1 MKRLEVDPVRLFA
14 SRRCL
19 TTQRVVVGDR
29 LDMAEIVP
37 GQHRSPLA
45 IAFALLQTN
54 LANITSY
61 CRMMEVLC
69 ARRLGQFRRHDGCG
83 PRKHERAS
91 AGGRDPPMGHC
102 HGREKSRSRF
112 QAVRSDAAPASVDRE
127 LAPFNGRLVP
137 FVSFFS
143 ATL

>member
-29 LDMAEIVP
+29 P
-37 GQHRSPLA
+37 

-61 CRMMEVLC
+61 CTMMEVLC
-69 ARRLGQFRRHDGCG
+69 ARKLGQFRRHDGCG

-91 AGGRDPPMGHC
+91 AGGRDPHMGHRQ
-102 HGREKSRSRF
+102 GREKSRSRF
-112 QAVRSDAAPASVDRE
+112 QAVRSDTAQPSVGRE

>member
-1 MKRLEVDPVRLFA
+1 MKRLEVDPGRLFA

-29 LDMAEIVP
+29 LDIAKIVP
-37 GQHRSPLA
+37 GQHRSPLPN
-45 IAFALLQTN
+45 AFAPLQTN
-54 LANITSY
+54 L
-61 CRMMEVLC
+61 VF
-69 ARRLGQFRRHDGCG
+69 ARKLGQFRRHDGYD
-83 PRKHERAS
+83 PRKYERAS
-91 AGGRDPPMGHC
+91 AGGRDLHVGHC

-112 QAVRSDAAPASVDRE
+112 QAVRSDAASASVDRE